1 MSAIVDIGQFPE
13 GDGAALSESG
23 AWRDAIG
30 ESRDVG
36 LWIKRHNQESFMRKP
51 FVAGN
56 WKMNTDS
63 QSSVALARG
72 VADGSVESAGRN
84 VDVAVCPPFV
94 FLQSVAR
101 AVSSSSVAVGAQ
113 DVYFEK
119 KGAFTGEI
127 SASMLKEIGCT
138 YALCG
143 HSERRHVIGE
153 TDELVNKKVAA
164 AIAGGLLPILCVGEL
179 QSEREAGRTEEVVTR
194 HVTKGLAGLS
204 GAKVSAVTVA
214 YEPVWAIGTGLT
226 ATPAQAQEVHAFIRK
241 LLGELYDNETAEAMR
256 ILYGGSVKPDNAAE
270 LMSQPDVDGLLVG
283 GASLK
288 VEDFL
293 GIIQAAV

>member
-1 MSAIVDIGQFPE
+1 
-13 GDGAALSESG
+13 
-23 AWRDAIG
+23 
-30 ESRDVG
+30 
-36 LWIKRHNQESFMRKP
+36 MRKP

-63 QSSVALARG
+63 RSSVELAKG
-72 VADGSVESAGRN
+72 VVDGSVKLAGRD

-94 FLQSVAR
+94 YLQAVAR

-113 DVYFEK
+113 DVYYGV

-127 SASMLKEIGCT
+127 SASMLKDTGCT

-153 TDELVNKKVAA
+153 TDELINKKVAA
-164 AIAGGLLPILCVGEL
+164 AIGGGLLPILCVGEL
-179 QSEREAGRTEEVVTR
+179 QSEREAGQTEEVVTR
-194 HVTKGLAGLS
+194 HIKKGLAGLS
-204 GAKVSAVTVA
+204 AEKASAVTVA

-226 ATPAQAQEVHAFIRK
+226 ATPEQAQEAHEFIRG
-241 LLGELYDNETAEAMR
+241 LLAEIYDGRLADEIR
-256 ILYGGSVKPDNAAE
+256 ILYGGSVKADNAAD
-270 LMSQPDVDGLLVG
+270 LMGRADIDGVLVG

-288 VEDFL
+288 VDDFVA
-293 GIIQAAV
+293 IIEAAA